1 MSCKPGRRSTSPFA
15 IARRKRSGAKARCV
29 SSLSTMARRFASSE
43 RCDSRCKSPG
53 DYRRRKS
60 SGIGKRAAI
69 KKRMSLKKLEA
80 TKLIS
85 DKNFN
90 PLAPATIAQKIK
102 KSPSKK
108 VVKVMKALG
117 PAKAAKVLKK
127 LSLKKV
133 KSLEKSLSEKSLSPR
148 RLRPRK

>member
-1 MSCKPGRRSTSPFA
+1 MS
-15 IARRKRSGAKARCV
+15 
-29 SSLSTMARRFASSE
+29 M
-43 RCDSRCKSPG
+43 
-53 DYRRRKS
+53 
-60 SGIGKRAAI
+60 KRAAI
-69 KKRMSLKKLEA
+69 KKNILLKKLEA

-117 PAKAAKVLKK
+117 PAKAAKVMKKLPLKK
-127 LSLKKV
+127 IMSL
-133 KSLEKSLSEKSLSPR
+133 EKSLSPR

>member
-1 MSCKPGRRSTSPFA
+1 MSK
-15 IARRKRSGAKARCV
+15 
-29 SSLSTMARRFASSE
+29 
-43 RCDSRCKSPG
+43 
-53 DYRRRKS
+53 
-60 SGIGKRAAI
+60 KRAAI

-108 VVKVMKALG
+108 VVKVMKALS
-117 PAKAAKVLKK
+117 PAKAAKVLNQ
-127 LSLKKV
+127 LPLKKI
-133 KSLEKSLSEKSLSPR
+133 KSLEKSLSPR